1 MMQKL
6 LERMIRHGNLVVRV
20 GSGPQQTQW
29 RLGDNSGREVVI
41 AFDCMATAHSVAI
54 NPYLYLGEAWT
65 DGRLTVESGDLWSFI
80 DLIGRNLDHMP
91 GRFDRGFA
99 SWFKRLRGFLPAYSV
114 AASRRN
120 VAHHYDLSERLY
132 RLFLDNDMQYSC
144 AYFEQPDMTLDQAQ
158 IAKKDHIAAKLFL
171 KPGQSVLDIGCGWGG
186 MALHLARQAGVS
198 VTGITL
204 SAEQLSVAA
213 QRARISDMSETV
225 RFELCDYREVKGRF
239 DRIVS
244 VGMFEHVG
252 KAGFDG
258 YFRTIA
264 DRLSDDGVALVHTIG
279 RRGAVGGR
287 SAWLDKYIFPGG
299 YLPSLSE
306 MTQAAER
313 SGLWIAD
320 VEMLRLHYA
329 ETLKAWRQRFEA
341 HRDEIRDLYDER
353 FCRMWEF
360 YLCYSELG
368 FRYANLMVFQMQ
380 LAKKIDTLPITR
392 DYMMQ
397 PVSASTVVDF
407 EKAAGKLRE
416 GGRRVV
422 QPLRQGEAWREQGDG
437 AAW

>member
-1 MMQKL
+1 MLQKL
-6 LERMIRHGNLVVRV
+6 LERLIRHGRLTVQI
-20 GSGPQQTQW
+20 GQGPKRTTW
-29 RLGDNSGREVVI
+29 RLGEANESDREVVI
-41 AFDCMATAHSVAI
+41 AFDSMATAQRLAV
-54 NPYLYLGEAWT
+54 NPYLHLGEAWM
-65 DGRLTVESGDLWSFI
+65 DGRMTVENGDLWSFVE
-80 DLIGRNLDHMP
+80 LVGRNLDNMP
-91 GRFDRGFA
+91 GRFESGFA
-99 SWFKRLRGFLPAYSV
+99 GWLKRMKGWLPAYSV
-114 AASRRN
+114 KMSRRN
-120 VAHHYDLSERLY
+120 VAHHYDLSEQLY
-132 RLFLDNDMQYSC
+132 RFFLDDDMQYSC
-144 AYFEQPDMTLDQAQ
+144 AYFERPDMTLEQAQ
-158 IAKKDHIAAKLFL
+158 IAKKDHIAAKLSL

-204 SAEQLSVAA
+204 SAEQLNVAA
-213 QRARISDMSETV
+213 QRARISDIDDNV

-264 DRLSDDGVALVHTIG
+264 DRLCDDGVALVHTIG

-329 ETLKAWRQRFEA
+329 ETLKAWRQRFKA

-353 FCRMWEF
+353 FCRMWDF
-360 YLCYSELG
+360 YLCYCELG

-380 LAKKIDTLPITR
+380 LCKKIDSLPITR

-397 PVSASTVVDF
+397 PASASTVVDF

-422 QPLRQGEAWREQGDG
+422 QALRQGEAWRE
-437 AAW
+437 